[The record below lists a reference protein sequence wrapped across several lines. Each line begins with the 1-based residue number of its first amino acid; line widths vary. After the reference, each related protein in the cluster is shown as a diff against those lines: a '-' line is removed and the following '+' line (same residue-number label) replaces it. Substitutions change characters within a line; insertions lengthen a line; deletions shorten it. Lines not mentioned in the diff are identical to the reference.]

1 MVVVSDG
8 AVDVVVMIIMENI
21 VGDVLH
27 FMISSEEKN

>member
-21 VGDVLH
+21 VGDVLN